1 MEKICGE
8 NAREK
13 FPYFLTGLALCG
25 SVCFSGGLNWQNC
38 ICSSLLLLI
47 SLFLCKVKKIRYGI
61 PLLLLSCLCFTSC
74 FISMG
79 NPQTGIYEAYKF
91 ICFIMAVTVGFLLKN
106 DKKILRIIFLN
117 ALIVAVFGILACSAI
132 MNFEEFTFKD
142 GNILRLQ
149 SFIKYANV
157 TACFLGCGYI
167 SFLELFISEKKRAYL
182 YGGGCILTAM
192 YFTFSKACLP
202 IFLIVCTIYIYKKK
216 ELSKVFLVQNIIAI
230 ILLPIMLITVPSQMY
245 FIFFIL
251 TAIGI
256 IISGRI
262 RINEKYD
269 KCFSA
274 WLIILALAAAG
285 AIGIVLLKPSLAG
298 TFFRRL
304 EYMKDALRL
313 IKNNP
318 LLGCGFGSW
327 RVLQYSVQTEQYGVT
342 YLHNGILQMI
352 VENGILFTAIFLGI
366 NVYGIING
374 IKRKKYHFAAMA
386 LTILI
391 HSLMD
396 CDLSFG
402 AILITLGLTLGS
414 MLPVKNN
421 VKTYNNI
428 VNYLLII
435 VLCISNLYMLTEYAV
450 RFSFENAYIQNDYD
464 KAADRLDKLALI
476 CPLDA
481 EVKVFE
487 ANVEEK
493 TKKDEEKI
501 RNKLKEAI
509 ALSPYDTG
517 IYENYMNYA
526 SWDDNLEDMCIKYIK
541 LAPKQER
548 TYAFLKRYL
557 LNAKESGMVSDEA
570 YSALYSKVENR
581 RRLENVIDRNELLT
595 QIVENEK

>member
-1 MEKICGE
+1 MEKIYGE
-8 NAREK
+8 KAREK
-13 FPYFLTGLALCG
+13 IPYFLTGLALFG
-25 SVCFSGGLNWQNC
+25 SVYFSGGLNWQNC

-47 SLFLCKVKKIRYGI
+47 SLFLGRVKKIEYGI
-61 PLLLLSCLCFTSC
+61 PLLLLFCLCFASC
-74 FISMG
+74 FVSMG

-91 ICFIMAVTVGFLLKN
+91 ICFIMAVMVGLLLKS
-106 DKKILRIIFLN
+106 DKKILRIIFFN
-117 ALIVAVFGILACSAI
+117 ALIVAVVGILACCGI

-142 GNILRLQ
+142 NNIVRLQ

-157 TACFLGCGYI
+157 TASFLGCGYI

-230 ILLPIMLITVPSQMY
+230 ILLPIMLITVPKHMY
-245 FIFFIL
+245 FILLVL
-251 TAIGI
+251 TAIGVL
-256 IISGRI
+256 ISGKI
-262 RINEKYD
+262 GGKYD
-269 KCFSA
+269 KCFLV
-274 WLIILALAAAG
+274 WLIILTLTAAG

-298 TFFRRL
+298 TFFRRI

-327 RVLQYSVQTEQYGVT
+327 RVLQYKVQTEQYSVT

-352 VENGILFTAIFLGI
+352 VENGIAFTAVFLGI
-366 NVYGIING
+366 NVYAIING

-391 HSLMD
+391 HSIID

-402 AILITLGLTLGS
+402 VVLITLGLTVGS
-414 MLPVKNN
+414 MLPGKNN

-428 VNYLLII
+428 VNCLLVM
-435 VLCISNLYMLTEYAV
+435 VLCISDLYMITEYAV
-450 RFSFENAYIQNDYD
+450 RSSFENAYIQNDYD
-464 KAADRLDKLALI
+464 KAADRLDKLAVI

-481 EVKVFE
+481 EVKAFQ
-487 ANVEEK
+487 ANIEEK
-493 TKKDEEKI
+493 TTNDESEI

-509 ALSPYDTG
+509 DLSPYDTG
-517 IYENYMNYA
+517 MYENYMNYA
-526 SWDDNLEDMCIKYIK
+526 FCDDNLEDMCMKYME
-541 LAPKQER
+541 LAPKQEK
-548 TYAFLKRYL
+548 TYAYLKQYL
-557 LNAKESGMVSDEA
+557 LNAKESGMISDET
-570 YSALYSKVENR
+570 YSKLYSKVENR
-581 RRLENVIDRNELLT
+581 RIAENVIDRNELLN
-595 QIVENEK
+595 QIAGNER